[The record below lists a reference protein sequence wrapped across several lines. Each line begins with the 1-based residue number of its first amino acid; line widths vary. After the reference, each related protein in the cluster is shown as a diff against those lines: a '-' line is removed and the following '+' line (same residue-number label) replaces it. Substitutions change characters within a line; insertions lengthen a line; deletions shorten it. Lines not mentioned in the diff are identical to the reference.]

1 MNLFI
6 KNIRSHFLFL
16 SYAPI
21 VFVSA
26 LKNERVHTLF
36 EQIKI
41 VYENYNRRLQTNVVT
56 DVILD
61 ANLLNPAPE
70 VKGTRLKIYY
80 ATQVASCPP
89 TFVLFVNEP
98 NALHFSYQRY
108 LENKLRESFNLEGS
122 PIKLILRKKED

>member
-80 ATQVASCPP
+80 ATQVASCPSC
-89 TFVLFVNEP
+89 FANGGAVARIV
-98 NALHFSYQRY
+98 A
-108 LENKLRESFNLEGS
+108 K
-122 PIKLILRKKED
+122 I